1 MPKDSNAP
9 QSDDEK
15 PISVAISPKHLWVV
29 VAFLVGGGGAGVG
42 TSLLARPSSD
52 VVEAKIDRVVERLT
66 AIELTLAR
74 QGDGRERDAKAIE
87 DLERRVRVLEAAR

>member
-1 MPKDSNAP
+1 MSNSAA
-9 QSDDEK
+9 QSEDEK
-15 PISVAISPKHLWVV
+15 PIAISISPKHLWIV

-42 TSLLARPSSD
+42 TSLMSTGG
-52 VVEAKIDRVVERLT
+52 VEEKIDRVVERLT